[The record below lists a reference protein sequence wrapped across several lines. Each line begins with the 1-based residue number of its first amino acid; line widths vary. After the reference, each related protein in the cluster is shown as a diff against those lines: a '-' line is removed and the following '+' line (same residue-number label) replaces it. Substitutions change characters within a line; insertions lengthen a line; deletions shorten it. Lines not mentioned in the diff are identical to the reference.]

1 MGIDIGNLSS
11 LILCSV
17 PPAQANYLQRIGR
30 AGRRDGNALNLTV
43 ANARP
48 HDLFFF
54 AEPEE
59 MLAGHIDSPGIFL
72 DASAVLERQFTAFC
86 FDRWIATDSSA
97 SIPKRLGQVLNN
109 LEPVDRKKFPHS
121 FIHFIETNQA
131 DLFDQFVNLFNNSG
145 TGLSPESEAHLK
157 VFVEGDRDRQGSLH
171 YRIMNGLHNRRLE
184 RDSLRK
190 KVQILNAKSG
200 RKRAVPKI
208 KIMKMN
214 SGN

>member
-11 LILCSV
+11 LVLCSV

-72 DASAVLERQFTAFC
+72 DASAVLERQFTAYC
-86 FDRWIATDSSA
+86 FDQWIATDSRS
-97 SIPKRLGQVLNN
+97 SLPKKLGQVLNN
-109 LEPVDRKKFPHS
+109 LEPVDQKSFP
-121 FIHFIETNQA
+121 II
-131 DLFDQFVNLFNNSG
+131 
-145 TGLSPESEAHLK
+145 
-157 VFVEGDRDRQGSLH
+157 
-171 YRIMNGLHNRRLE
+171 
-184 RDSLRK
+184 
-190 KVQILNAKSG
+190 
-200 RKRAVPKI
+200 
-208 KIMKMN
+208 
-214 SGN
+214 